1 MFFSLYYYVMAPRDH
16 DLNIH
21 ESPLPQG
28 VSTQITIFP
37 FGLFPLYV
45 PMLKFDLAFYGPNL
59 PLDSWFEPTV
69 FEDASIQA
77 TDFHRFFEQRT
88 LKNLILYMYV
98 PL

>member
-1 MFFSLYYYVMAPRDH
+1 MFFSLYYYVVAPRDH

-88 LKNLILYMYV
+88 LKNLNMYV